1 MVAQVDSCTVGL
13 IQKLQGQV
21 MAGSPDEAKQEPI
34 AGLMCQGFLQA
45 SFAQEYMLVHLP
57 SFQMYLV

>member
-1 MVAQVDSCTVGL
+1 
-13 IQKLQGQV
+13 

-57 SFQMYLV
+57 SF